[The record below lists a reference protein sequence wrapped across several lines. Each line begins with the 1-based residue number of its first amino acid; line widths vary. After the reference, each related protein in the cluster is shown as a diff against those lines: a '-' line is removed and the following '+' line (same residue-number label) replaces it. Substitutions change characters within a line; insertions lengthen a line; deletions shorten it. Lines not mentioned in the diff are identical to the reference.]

1 MTDSQQ
7 CINTHPVKFRCLVE
21 ESQCGGLWS
30 TVPFPEGRREEPHLA
45 PDHAVPQARPARL
58 QPQDGDY
65 QRVQEEREATLDQI
79 NSTNCNR
86 LYLSVRSSVLNVL
99 IHYSSV
105 YNTNLLVTI
114 KHFNSDFHYANISYE
129 VSFYS
134 VTNAVMSKDK
144 SVDLAILDFRQCFD
158 SMSVE
163 ITTNDLYDISVDS
176 DHLNLINESDS
187 VSNIAV
193 KTPLGLTKR
202 VDLQKIVKQG
212 EVTSSL
218 KCTVTVDSISQNHVA
233 NLEDHLYRYKEIVP
247 VPPLGMVD
255 DQINVS
261 KCGLDSVLSVAHL
274 NAQANLKKLQFGAS
288 KCHKMH
294 ISKCDTACP
303 H

>member
-1 MTDSQQ
+1 MEYLQYVTVQNTILQKLIYKDNYDLIDSHLSDSNVGARKRKNIRNHSFI
-7 CINTHPVKFRCLVE
+7 IN
-21 ESQCGGLWS
+21 G
-30 TVPFPEGRREEPHLA
+30 
-45 PDHAVPQARPARL
+45 
-58 QPQDGDY
+58 
-65 QRVQEEREATLDQI
+65 
-79 NSTNCNR
+79 
-86 LYLSVRSSVLNVL
+86 
-99 IHYSSV
+99 
-105 YNTNLLVTI
+105 I
-114 KHFNSDFHYANISYE
+114 KND
-129 VSFYS
+129 
-134 VTNAVMSKDK
+134 TVMSKDK

-163 ITTNDLYDISVDS
+163 ITTNDLYDIGVDS
-176 DHLNLINESDS
+176 DYLNLINESDS

-202 VDLQKIVKQG
+202 VYLHKIVKQG

-261 KCGLDSVLSVAHL
+261 KCGLYSVLSVAHL